1 MLLGI
6 LFYAIFPFYLFLLLF
21 VIGLLN
27 LFLIIRFFR
36 YPNRAI
42 KNTQNN
48 VVYSAADGVVVAVED
63 IYDSTFETEKYIQVS
78 VFMSLFNVHLNWLP
92 VNGMITDIKYL
103 KGKYLVAKNPKSS
116 MENEMLC
123 TMIESECG
131 HKLIVKQ
138 IAGFIARRIVG
149 FQSKGSRVK
158 AGDELGFIKF
168 GSRVDLL
175 LPLSASVKVK
185 IGDKVKGLET
195 IIATLHDKNK
205 KD

>member
-1 MLLGI
+1 MKIHHCGNRIILLSFIVLMLLGI

-168 GSRVDLL
+168 GKES
-175 LPLSASVKVK
+175 
-185 IGDKVKGLET
+185 
-195 IIATLHDKNK
+195 
-205 KD
+205 